1 MQTILPETSPFL
13 SAQMAVMSS
22 FFQMFIVLG
31 MYNFALPVN
40 FSRSFMLALQFDL
53 IDNREKLLHSRVIV
67 TYNYLIQIFS
77 RCGGKEKRN
86 FYQFLDFDREQIKI
100 RSQVKNEKKMFLGS
114 HFRGFQESAIF
125 KFLVQFC
132 SVRNLCIHPQTLE
145 LCTVNAVKNTPSFIT
160 RNSIVKRN

>member
-1 MQTILPETSPFL
+1 MWRTQIPRFLFCLIFQFYLMYMLICQKPAHFL
-13 SAQMAVMSS
+13 SAQMALVSS

-67 TYNYLIQIFS
+67 TLQTYNYLIQIFS

-86 FYQFLDFDREQIKI
+86 FSQFLDFNREQIKI
-100 RSQVKNEKKMFLGS
+100 RSQVKNEKKNI
-114 HFRGFQESAIF
+114 FRQ
-125 KFLVQFC
+125 
-132 SVRNLCIHPQTLE
+132 
-145 LCTVNAVKNTPSFIT
+145 SF
-160 RNSIVKRN
+160 SM